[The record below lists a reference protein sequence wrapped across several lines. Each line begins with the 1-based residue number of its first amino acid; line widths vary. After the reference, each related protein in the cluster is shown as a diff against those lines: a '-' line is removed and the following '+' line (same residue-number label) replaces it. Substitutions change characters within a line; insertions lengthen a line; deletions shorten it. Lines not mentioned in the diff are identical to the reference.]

1 VNQQNVTANAASVA
15 NVPLPKH
22 NSRPPSNKKRP
33 PSIPN
38 PKRSIVYLHPEFRPG
53 WRFAIKRSLH
63 SIALATIG
71 IAFYSIIHGW
81 DSLLTPPTMS
91 FSTAQYPEFLIL
103 RCHLMYTVG
112 ELAYWELYRHSMQLW
127 TDGRRFF
134 VKRGV
139 FCSSESSSPLSGPTE
154 VFIFQKSV
162 DVFFG
167 LWSLHVASPMQ
178 SHGSSGHHKSGL
190 IEGLSRKRALKLR
203 MLLVDIL
210 NGDSM
215 TIHKTFTSTK
225 KTRKL
230 LPIG

>member
-1 VNQQNVTANAASVA
+1 VNQQNTSVNVDNVARVSPPRGNSKTSANRR
-15 NVPLPKH
+15 K
-22 NSRPPSNKKRP
+22 PPSN
-33 PSIPN
+33 PN
-38 PKRSIVYLHPEFRPG
+38 PKRPTIYLHPEFRPG
-53 WRFAIKRSLH
+53 WRFAIKNSLH
-63 SIALATIG
+63 SIALAILG
-71 IAFYSIIHGW
+71 ISFYSIIHGW
-81 DSLLTPPTMS
+81 ESLLTPPPMS

-112 ELAYWELYRHSMQLW
+112 EVAYWELYRHSIQLW

-162 DVFFG
+162 DVFLG

-178 SHGSSGHHKSGL
+178 SQGSSGRHKSGL

-203 MLLVDIL
+203 MMLVDIL

-215 TIHKTFTSTK
+215 SMATTVTSSK
-225 KTRKL
+225 KRQKL
-230 LPIG
+230 LSG